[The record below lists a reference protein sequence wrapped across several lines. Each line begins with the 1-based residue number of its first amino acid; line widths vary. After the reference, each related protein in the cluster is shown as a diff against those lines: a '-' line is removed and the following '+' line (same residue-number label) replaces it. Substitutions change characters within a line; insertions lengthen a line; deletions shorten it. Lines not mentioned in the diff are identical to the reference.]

1 VAAGGANAGRDGR
14 RVTIYDVARAA
25 GVSSGT
31 VSRVL
36 NGRQGVSAS
45 ARKAVEQALAGTG
58 YVPNY
63 HARRLAGARAET
75 VAFLHC
81 VGADQLFADANING
95 LMLGCGRALGDH
107 DIMQVVPVNPGASEA
122 TFRQASGVVD
132 AALVFSAP
140 ARSGV
145 LADLVERGLP
155 LVTCGAPTGQESAV
169 SYVTGDDRD
178 GARQVVSYLR
188 SRGRRRIATVTGPL
202 ELASGAQRLAGY
214 RDALESFD
222 PALVTNGDYSSAGGA
237 AAVGRLL
244 RQAPDLDALF
254 VASDAMAAGA
264 LATLEQ
270 AGRRVPEDVAVAGF
284 DDAAIAAALRPQL
297 TTVRVPWPRI
307 ADELVRQLLR
317 RIDGDG
323 PSGVIM
329 PVELA
334 LRGSA

>member
-1 VAAGGANAGRDGR
+1 
-14 RVTIYDVARAA
+14 
-25 GVSSGT
+25 VSSGT

-36 NGRQGVSAS
+36 NGRRGVSVT
-45 ARKAVEQALAGTG
+45 ARKAVERALVTTG

-63 HARRLAGARAET
+63 HARRLAGARLDT

-81 VGADQLFADANING
+81 VGVDQLFADANING
-95 LMLGCGRALGDH
+95 LMLSCNRALNDH
-107 DIMQVVPVNPGASEA
+107 DIMQVVPVDPA
-122 TFRQASGVVD
+122 TSATTFSRASGAVD

-140 ARSGV
+140 TGSAV
-145 LADLVERGLP
+145 VADLVDRGLP
-155 LVTCGAPTGQESAV
+155 LVSCGAPIGHEGAV
-169 SYVTGDDRD
+169 SYVSGDDRA
-178 GARQVVSYLR
+178 GARQIVSYLR
-188 SRGRRRIATVTGPL
+188 SRGRRRIATVTGPM
-202 ELASGAQRLAGY
+202 ELASGSQRLAGY
-214 RDALESFD
+214 RDALDSFD
-222 PALVTNGDYSSAGGA
+222 PVLVTNGDYTFAGGA
-237 AAVGRLL
+237 AAVTQLL

-284 DDAAIAAALRPQL
+284 DDAPIAAASRRQL